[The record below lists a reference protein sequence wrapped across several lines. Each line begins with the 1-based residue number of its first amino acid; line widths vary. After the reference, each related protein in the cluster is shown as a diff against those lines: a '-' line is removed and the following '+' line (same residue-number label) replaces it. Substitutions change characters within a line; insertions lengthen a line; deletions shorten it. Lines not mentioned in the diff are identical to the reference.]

1 MLPDDSNMVPL
12 LLQQLPLVHNMI
24 QTTKASTGSG
34 YKRSSG
40 SMTASFLALMQE
52 YFESRKST
60 VPLVFACICWL
71 KSVAALQ
78 GNAGLGR
85 NVCLTFKHEK
95 ELVKIVEGTLDKG
108 SVLSA
113 YYKYHGL
120 LQQCAESIKLYG
132 QYHHLARANPMMAG
146 FVMLDC
152 DMVFLL
158 MSSRVLSLTSRFKAF
173 GHLYN
178 ALLKEGFFRTSHSST
193 SIWRFMKKL
202 SLLRAEP
209 QLCMAVIPAPIC

>member
-1 MLPDDSNMVPL
+1 
-12 LLQQLPLVHNMI
+12 
-24 QTTKASTGSG
+24 
-34 YKRSSG
+34 
-40 SMTASFLALMQE
+40 
-52 YFESRKST
+52 
-60 VPLVFACICWL
+60 
-71 KSVAALQ
+71 
-78 GNAGLGR
+78 
-85 NVCLTFKHEK
+85 
-95 ELVKIVEGTLDKG
+95 VEGTLDKG

-178 ALLKEGFFRTSHSST
+178 ALLKEGFLPHIPFIDEYLEIYEEIIFTPCRAAAVHGRYTRTYLLSSN
-193 SIWRFMKKL
+193 L
-202 SLLRAEP
+202 NARAVN
-209 QLCMAVIPAPIC
+209 AVFKND